1 MVIGDA
7 SQNFHGTNEM
17 LQNLFGK
24 IFTQSGAFGTFDLV
38 FFLAYMGIVLWI
50 GFAVGRREKATIED
64 YFRAGNTL
72 PWFAVGFSIIAAGTN
87 SVNLVAENGLAYQR
101 GIAILNWEWMIF
113 PALSILL
120 WIFIP
125 IYLRN
130 RITTM
135 PEYLERRYGPT
146 SRTLYACLI
155 VASYVFAVFATV
167 FYSAGFTLETLWGIN
182 RYWAIA
188 IVALATGAY
197 TVYGGLASVAWTDLF
212 QCLLL
217 LGSGIFVF
225 FAGMA
230 HIGWDFAKLVGDGQ
244 RAHLMA
250 PASDPMVPW
259 TAMIIL
265 ALSTNTWWYASDQ
278 CINQRCLGAKNEWHA
293 KMGVLLA
300 GAIQLVL
307 PLAVCFAGLIYHVMD
322 PNLEVADEAYI
333 RMVREVVPAGLRG
346 LVAAALLGAIMS
358 AVSGL
363 VNSTSTIVTL
373 DIVRR
378 WKGKDWPEAKLVR
391 FGQFAGATA
400 LLLGALI
407 APVVMNWKSMFMY
420 SQDIWAPMA
429 APAVV
434 AFLGGALW
442 RPGKERGAV
451 ACMWLAILT
460 VPLTFSL
467 KFINEAS
474 PDTAREYWAYWA
486 FPILPAVIAVILIGS
501 LWLTRFG
508 KGRRFAALGGVPM
521 LFVTLALYL
530 ATALHDANRELPMTL
545 QTPMVWAGGIYLF
558 AIALM
563 IILSLDDR
571 RWRSRLECVAAAILI
586 AVATALS
593 GALIAILVLAT
604 IVLSIAYFCIN
615 ARQPQP
621 YMWDRTMVGLP
632 SGEKQNWY
640 ANLWLWW
647 LAVAGIF
654 VAIYVHFW

>member
-1 MVIGDA
+1 
-7 SQNFHGTNEM
+7 M
-17 LQNLFGK
+17 LQNSHPLGW
-24 IFTQSGAFGTFDLV
+24 IFTHGGAFGTFDLV

-50 GFAVGRREKATIED
+50 GFAVGRREKATVEE
-64 YFRAGNTL
+64 YFRAGNRL

-101 GIAILNWEWMIF
+101 GMPILNWEWMIF

-135 PEYLERRYGPT
+135 PEYLERRYGPR

-155 VASYVFAVFATV
+155 VASYVFAVFASV
-167 FYSAGFTLETLWGIN
+167 FYSAGFTMETLWGMN

-188 IVALATGAY
+188 IVAVATGAY

-217 LGSGIFVF
+217 LGSGFFVF
-225 FAGMA
+225 LSGMS
-230 HIGWDFAKLVGDGQ
+230 HIGWDFVKVVGDGP
-244 RAHLMA
+244 RAHLIA
-250 PASDPMVPW
+250 PATDPVVPW
-259 TAMIIL
+259 TALIIL

-278 CINQRCLGAKNEWHA
+278 CINQRCLGARSEWHA

-300 GAIQLVL
+300 GAIQIVL
-307 PLAVCFAGLIYHVMD
+307 PLGTCFAGLIYYVMD
-322 PNLEVADEAYI
+322 PTLGDRADEAYI
-333 RMVREVVPAGLRG
+333 RMVRAVIPAGLRG

-363 VNSTSTIVTL
+363 VSSTSTMVTL

-378 WKGKDWPEAKLVR
+378 WKGKDWPEARLVR
-391 FGQFAGATA
+391 CGQICGATA

-442 RPGKERGAV
+442 KPGKERGAV

-474 PDTAREYWAYWA
+474 AETARAFWARWA
-486 FPILPAVIAVILIGS
+486 FPVLPSVLAVILIGGV
-501 LWLTRFG
+501 WFARV
-508 KGRRFAALGGVPM
+508 GRGMRFAAILGVPT
-521 LFVTLALYL
+521 LFITVALYT
-530 ATALHDANRELPMTL
+530 ATAMQDAHLKLPLTL
-545 QTPMVWAGGIYLF
+545 QAPMVWAGGIYLF
-558 AIALM
+558 AIALLV
-563 IILSLDDR
+563 ILSLDDHP
-571 RWRSRLECVAAAILI
+571 WRSRLQCVAAAIVI

-593 GALIAILVLAT
+593 GVLIALLVLAT
-604 IVLSIAYFCIN
+604 IALAIAYYCTR
-615 ARQPQP
+615 ARAPQA
-621 YMWDRTMVGLP
+621 YMWDRSMLSLP
-632 SGEKQNWY
+632 PGEKPVRY
-640 ANLWLWW
+640 ASLWFWW
-647 LAVAGIF
+647 LVVAAIF
-654 VAIYVHFW
+654 VTIYVRFW

>member
-1 MVIGDA
+1 MPQSLLGV
-7 SQNFHGTNEM
+7 
-17 LQNLFGK
+17 
-24 IFTQSGAFGTFDLV
+24 IFTHGGAFGTLDLV

-50 GFAVGRREKATIED
+50 GFAVGRREKATVDD
-64 YFRAGNTL
+64 YFRAGNRL

-87 SVNLVAENGLAYQR
+87 SVNLVAENGLAYTR
-101 GIAILNWEWMIF
+101 GMPILNWEWMIF

-155 VASYVFAVFATV
+155 VASYVFAVFASV

-182 RYWAIA
+182 KYWAIV
-188 IVALATGAY
+188 IVAVATGAY
-197 TVYGGLASVAWTDLF
+197 TVYGGLASVAWTDFF

-217 LGSGIFVF
+217 LGSGFFVF
-225 FAGMA
+225 FSGMH
-230 HIGWDFAKLVGDGQ
+230 HIGWDFVKVVGDTP
-244 RAHLMA
+244 RAHLIVS
-250 PASDPMVPW
+250 ASDPVVPW
-259 TAMIIL
+259 TALIIL

-300 GAIQLVL
+300 GAIQIVL
-307 PLAVCFAGLIYHVMD
+307 PLGTCFAGLIYYVMD

-333 RMVREVVPAGLRG
+333 RMVRAVIPAGLRG

-363 VNSTSTIVTL
+363 VSSTSTMVTL

-391 FGQFAGATA
+391 FGQFSGATA
-400 LLLGALI
+400 LLLGASI
-407 APVVMNWKSMFMY
+407 APLVMNWKSMFMY

-442 RPGKERGAV
+442 KPGKERGAV
-451 ACMWLAILT
+451 ACMWLAIFT
-460 VPLTFSL
+460 VPLTFAL

-474 PDTAREYWAYWA
+474 AETAHTIWTYWA
-486 FPILPAVIAVILIGS
+486 FPLLPAVVAGILIGS
-501 LWLTRFG
+501 AWCASSG
-508 KGRRFAALGGVPM
+508 KGMRFTAILGVPT
-521 LFVTLALYL
+521 LFVTITLYAANAMQQAHL
-530 ATALHDANRELPMTL
+530 KLPATWQA
-545 QTPMVWAGGIYLF
+545 PMVWAGGIYLF
-558 AIALM
+558 AIALLV
-563 IILSLDDR
+563 ILSLDDNP
-571 RWRSRLECVAAAILI
+571 WKSRLECVAAAILI
-586 AVATALS
+586 AVATAIS
-593 GALIAILVLAT
+593 GVLVALLVLAT
-604 IVLSIAYFCIN
+604 IAVAIAYYCTR
-615 ARQPQP
+615 AYQPQP
-621 YMWDRTMVGLP
+621 YMWDRSMLALP
-632 SGEKQNWY
+632 SGESPKAY
-640 ANLWLWW
+640 ANLWFWW
-647 LAVAGIF
+647 LAVIAIF
-654 VAIYVHFW
+654 VAIYVYFW

>member
-1 MVIGDA
+1 
-7 SQNFHGTNEM
+7 M
-17 LQNLFGK
+17 LQSLFGG
-24 IFTQSGAFGTFDLV
+24 IFTHEGAFGALDLV
-38 FFLAYMGIVLWI
+38 FFLAYMAIVLWI
-50 GFAVGRREKATIED
+50 GFAVGRREKATVDD
-64 YFRAGNTL
+64 YFRAGNRL

-87 SVNLVAENGLAYQR
+87 SVNLVAENGLAYQM
-101 GIAILNWEWMIF
+101 GMPILNWEWMIF

-135 PEYLERRYGPT
+135 PEYLERRYGPK

-167 FYSAGFTLETLWGIN
+167 FYSAGFTMETLWGIN

-188 IVALATGAY
+188 IVVATTGAY

-217 LGSGIFVF
+217 LGSGFFVF
-225 FAGMA
+225 FSGMS
-230 HIGWDFAKLVGDGQ
+230 HIGWDFAKVVGEGQ
-244 RAHLMA
+244 RAHLIA
-250 PASDPMVPW
+250 PATDTIVPW
-259 TAMIIL
+259 TALIIL

-300 GAIQLVL
+300 GAIQIVL
-307 PLAVCFAGLIYHVMD
+307 PLGTCFAGLIYFVMN
-322 PNLEVADEAYI
+322 PGLEVADEAYI

-363 VNSTSTIVTL
+363 VSSTSTMVTL

-378 WKGKDWPEAKLVR
+378 WTGKDWPEAKLVR
-391 FGQFAGATA
+391 CGQFAGATA

-442 RPGKERGAV
+442 KPGKERGAV
-451 ACMWLAILT
+451 ACMWLAIFT
-460 VPLTFSL
+460 VPMTFSL

-474 PDTAREYWAYWA
+474 PEVAREFWEYWA
-486 FPILPAVIAVILIGS
+486 FPLLPAVMAAILAGS
-501 LWLTRFG
+501 AWFARAG
-508 KGRRFAALGGVPM
+508 KGRRFAAALGVPT
-521 LFVTLALYL
+521 LFVTAVLYT
-530 ATALHDANRELPMTL
+530 ATAMQDAHLKLPLTL
-545 QTPMVWAGGIYLF
+545 QAPMVWAGGIYLF
-558 AIALM
+558 AIALLV
-563 IILSLDDR
+563 ILSLDDHP
-571 RWRSRLECVAAAILI
+571 WRSRLTCVAAAISI

-593 GALIAILVLAT
+593 GVLIALLVLGT
-604 IVLSIAYFCIN
+604 IALAIAYYCTN
-615 ARQPQP
+615 AHEPRSH
-621 YMWDRTMVGLP
+621 MWDRSMLGLP
-632 SGEKQNWY
+632 SGEKPKWY
-640 ANLWLWW
+640 ASLWFWW
-647 LAVAGIF
+647 LVVAIIF
-654 VAIYVHFW
+654 VTIYVRFW